1 MEATDILKCGMVKK
15 EYAVP
20 QGQNSTNDPGF
31 TVCEVSEISRKKSGK
46 A

>member
-1 MEATDILKCGMVKK
+1 MLKCGMVKK

-31 TVCEVSEISRKKSGK
+31 TFCAVS
-46 A
+46 